1 MDTPGRDSSASEIE
15 RQFLAAL
22 CAPGLDEETRA
33 RIFERLANHKFAA
46 ADHET
51 IFRALLKMRGA
62 PARHIR
68 ETLAAGLTRLGFPD
82 IDVEPISS
90 SSRPRPHKSPLFWI
104 ASPTNPIRANRPQTP
119 AKIPTLHPA

>member
-1 MDTPGRDSSASEIE
+1 MDPAGRDSSASEIE
-15 RQFLAAL
+15 RQLLAAL

-33 RIFERLANHKFAA
+33 QLFERLATHKFAA

-68 ETLAAGLTRLGFPD
+68 ETLGACLTRLGFPD
-82 IDVEPISS
+82 IDVEPIFQLEPPSATQ
-90 SSRPRPHKSPLFWI
+90 I
-104 ASPTNPIRANRPQTP
+104 AALLDRLTD
-119 AKIPTLHPA
+119 

>member
-1 MDTPGRDSSASEIE
+1 MDPAGRDESASEIE
-15 RQFLAAL
+15 RQLLAAL

-33 RIFERLANHKFAA
+33 RIFERLATHTFAA

-68 ETLAAGLTRLGFPD
+68 ETLGASLTRLGFPD
-82 IDVEPISS
+82 IDVEPFFQPDPPSAQQ
-90 SSRPRPHKSPLFWI
+90 I
-104 ASPTNPIRANRPQTP
+104 AALLDGLTS
-119 AKIPTLHPA
+119 